1 MFMKTDSATPTS
13 SWIQWWAIFGVSFIL
28 AHAIWNLVP
37 LAAEPFIRKDLNIF
51 QWFFGG
57 IWILFMGYTEGYRG
71 FQKAFCPRVVSRAF
85 TLTSASPKHHIILAP
100 LYSMGYFYAT
110 RKRKTISWCITF
122 AIVGIVLFVKLL
134 EYPYRHIID
143 GGVVI
148 GLSYGLGVL
157 IIIFT
162 RTLLGIPI
170 KTDPDL
176 PESHKTSV

>member
-1 MFMKTDSATPTS
+1 MKL
-13 SWIQWWAIFGVSFIL
+13 IVL
-28 AHAIWNLVP
+28 
-37 LAAEPFIRKDLNIF
+37 
-51 QWFFGG
+51 
-57 IWILFMGYTEGYRG
+57 
-71 FQKAFCPRVVSRAF
+71 
-85 TLTSASPKHHIILAP
+85 
-100 LYSMGYFYAT
+100 AT